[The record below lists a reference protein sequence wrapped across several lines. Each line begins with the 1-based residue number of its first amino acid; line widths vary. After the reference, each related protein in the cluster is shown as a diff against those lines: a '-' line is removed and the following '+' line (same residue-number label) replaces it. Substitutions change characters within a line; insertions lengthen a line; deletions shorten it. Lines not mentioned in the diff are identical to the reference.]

1 MKKLGILGAIVVVLF
16 AAIIILTNLANED
29 KLKDNP
35 YDTDNLNQ
43 ATIDLLDNENYQ
55 NIILPE
61 ALKEKIDSGEPV
73 VAYMFSPTCV
83 HCQAMTPAL
92 MPIAE
97 EVDVQ
102 VDQYNLLE
110 YEKGWD
116 DYTIEATPT
125 LIYFKDGKEVNRI
138 VGDYSK
144 DTEVIYDFLEQ
155 AKS

>member
-1 MKKLGILGAIVVVLF
+1 MKKLGLIGAIVVVLF
-16 AAIIILTNLANED
+16 AAIIILTNLANND
-29 KLKDNP
+29 KLEGNP
-35 YDTDNLNQ
+35 YGTDKLNQ
-43 ATIDLLDNENYQ
+43 STIDLLDDENYQ

-92 MPIAE
+92 MPIAS
-97 EVDVQ
+97 EVGVQ
-102 VDQYNLLE
+102 IDQYNVLE
-110 YEKGWD
+110 YEQGWD
-116 DYTIEATPT
+116 DYNVEATPT

-144 DTEVIYDFLEQ
+144 DTDVIYDFLEQ
-155 AKS
+155 VKS

>member
-1 MKKLGILGAIVVVLF
+1 MKKLGIIGAIVVVLF
-16 AAIIILTNLANED
+16 AAIIILTNLANKD

-61 ALKEKIDSGEPV
+61 ALKEKVDSGEPV

-97 EVDVQ
+97 EVDVHI
-102 VDQYNLLE
+102 DQYNLLE
-110 YEKGWD
+110 YEQGWD
-116 DYTIEATPT
+116 DYKVESTPT

-138 VGDYSK
+138 VGDYSQ
-144 DTEVIYDFLEQ
+144 DTDVIYDFLEQ
-155 AKS
+155 TKS